1 MKTLIS
7 LEDEGRLPT
16 PSELELDSVVRRQPV
31 RLAWATDFG
40 FSLP

>member
-1 MKTLIS
+1 VKTLIS
-7 LEDEGRLPT
+7 LEDEGLPT

-31 RLAWATDFG
+31 HLAWATDFG